1 MVRCIVKILAFT
13 DRADRVVRPYAPT
26 SEPIRLLNGR
36 DTPFR
41 CAPQRGSSA
50 LTGGVAPVT
59 FTARR
64 GEGTPPYEGSRRTC
78 CAHRCGASGPPPLR
92 TGSEEFR
99 RGRRPR
105 RPARQ
110 LQGLLLCTSQRQRRR
125 SRDDPFIES
134 KKKILRERVASS
146 YKSVRTIARPEVLKP
161 SDTKKLHPLGWSLF
175 MRIVSSYS
183 VTKGSRAI

>member
-64 GEGTPPYEGSRRTC
+64 GEGPPALRRVTPYLLRASVWGV
-78 CAHRCGASGPPPLR
+78 GAAAPTNR
-92 TGSEEFR
+92 Y
-99 RGRRPR
+99 GRIP
-105 RPARQ
+105 
-110 LQGLLLCTSQRQRRR
+110 
-125 SRDDPFIES
+125 
-134 KKKILRERVASS
+134 
-146 YKSVRTIARPEVLKP
+146 
-161 SDTKKLHPLGWSLF
+161 
-175 MRIVSSYS
+175 
-183 VTKGSRAI
+183 